1 MSLILK
7 ASRYGSRVGCIKIGS
22 AKFHSI
28 GPNNKGAKMGLIK
41 LLDGA
46 TTK

>member
-1 MSLILK
+1 MSLTLK
-7 ASRYGSRVGCIKIGS
+7 TSRYGSKLGCIKIGS

-28 GPNNKGAKMGLIK
+28 GPSNKGAKMGLIN

-46 TTK
+46 TK

>member
-7 ASRYGSRVGCIKIGS
+7 TSRYGSKLGCIKIGRT
-22 AKFHSI
+22 KFHSI
-28 GPNNKGAKMGLIK
+28 GPDNKGAKMGLVK

-46 TTK
+46 LP

>member
-1 MSLILK
+1 MSLTLK
-7 ASRYGSRVGCIKIGS
+7 KSRYGSKLGFIKIGS

-28 GPNNKGAKMGLIK
+28 GPDNKGAKMGLVK

-46 TTK
+46 TK